1 MDLLDAS
8 ALLAYVK
15 KEPGYEKISKLFQD
29 AKTHVFT
36 VFMHE
41 VNYIEFLYKC
51 FQMFGEIETQNIVA
65 SLQSPFFGVIGWK
78 EKEHAYFS
86 AYLKNSYKNLALGD
100 AVGLSFTK
108 FLEGRFWT
116 ADRVLEEI
124 AKKEKIGIMVI
135 R

>member
-1 MDLLDAS
+1 MDLLDTS
-8 ALLAYVK
+8 SLLAYIK
-15 KEPGYEKISKLFQD
+15 KEPGYEKIEKLFDD
-29 AKTHVFT
+29 ARTHIFT

-51 FQMFGEIETQNIVA
+51 FQIFGEVSTQKIIA

-78 EKEHAYFS
+78 EAKHAYFS
-86 AYLKNSYKNLALGD
+86 AYLKASYKNLALGD

-108 FLEGRFWT
+108 FMEGRFWT
-116 ADRVLEEI
+116 ADRALEEI
-124 AKKEKIGIMVI
+124 AKKEKIEIVML